1 MTVHASVELVEA
13 MGGVGGTQY
22 DEHPI
27 GVAAC
32 RAVVDGDFPALAWA
46 FDTDEGGRGSLVED
60 RRPVDCP
67 TCLRLMREATDPVRY
82 DFLRERGLVP
92 ELPLVNG

>member
-1 MTVHASVELVEA
+1 MIHASVELVEA

-46 FDTDEGGRGSLVED
+46 FDTDEGGRGSLIED

-67 TCLRLMREATDPVRY
+67 ACLLLMRAATCPVRW
-82 DFLRERGLVP
+82 DALEALGLAP
-92 ELPLVNG
+92 KLEAK